1 MLMMFCAVIPILIV
15 VLAVTFDPTFIWVL
29 NVLLAILGTIFS
41 SVNYK
46 FKKNTLSIALLIL
59 NIAVLVYYSF
69 SVLMAII

>member
-46 FKKNTLSIALLIL
+46 FKKIHYQSHC
-59 NIAVLVYYSF
+59 
-69 SVLMAII
+69 